1 MPNQQSWRP
10 SLFLKI
16 SLAIHLIALIFVIF
30 MPILWGWACLA
41 IIFNHIVITAVG
53 LWPRSQWL
61 GTNWT
66 HLPERAI
73 AKNEIAL
80 TIDDGPDPEVTPKVL
95 NILDDYQTKA
105 TFFCIGDKA
114 VQYPEICQEIIRR
127 GHAIE
132 NHSQR
137 HRHFFSLLGLGGFT
151 REITAAQNT
160 LSQITGQT
168 PLFFRAPAG
177 LRNPFL
183 DPVLIKLN
191 LTLASWSVRGFDTQN
206 RNAEQIKSKLISHLK
221 AGVILLLHDGNAARS
236 HHGTPIILDVL
247 PDVLKAAKAQALH
260 FVTLRQA
267 R

>member
-1 MPNQQSWRP
+1 MTNRQPWRP

-16 SLAIHLIALIFVIF
+16 SLVIHLFALIFIIF
-30 MPILWGWACLA
+30 MPTLWRWACLA
-41 IIFNHIVITAVG
+41 ILINHIVIAAVG

-66 HLPERAI
+66 HLPESAI
-73 AKNEIAL
+73 ARNEIAL

-95 NILDDYQTKA
+95 NILDLYQAKA
-105 TFFCIGDKA
+105 TFFCIGEKA
-114 VQYPEICQEIIRR
+114 MQYPEICQEIIRR

-137 HRHFFSLLGLGGFT
+137 HRHFFSLLGIGGFI

-183 DPVLIKLN
+183 DPVLNKLN

-206 RNAEQIKSKLISHLK
+206 RNAEQIKSKLISHLR

-247 PDVLKAAKAQALH
+247 PDLIKAAKAQALH

>member
-30 MPILWGWACLA
+30 MPSLWGWACLA

-73 AKNEIAL
+73 ARNEIAL

-95 NILDDYQTKA
+95 DILDLYQTKA
-105 TFFCIGDKA
+105 TFFCIGEKA
-114 VQYPEICQEIIRR
+114 MQYPEICQEIIRR

-137 HRHFFSLLGLGGFT
+137 HRHFFSLLGITGFT

-183 DPVLIKLN
+183 DPVLSKLN

-247 PDVLKAAKAQALH
+247 PDLIKAAKSQALH